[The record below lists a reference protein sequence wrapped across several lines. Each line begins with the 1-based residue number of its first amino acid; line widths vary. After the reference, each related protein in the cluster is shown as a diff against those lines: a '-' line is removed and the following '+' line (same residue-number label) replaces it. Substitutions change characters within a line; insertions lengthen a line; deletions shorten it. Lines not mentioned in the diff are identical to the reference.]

1 MKNRA
6 IAALLAAIVA
16 CAIFVLSACA
26 AGVKEDNHSVDTSE
40 SAEASPLGLQIDS
53 GDLRSSN
60 GLEPSFMLNRSNG
73 KYANLYVENNGSN
86 SVVAT
91 INGQNSETFKP
102 GEKGQIS
109 LEVTQGFLGLDKE
122 YEFKVVAGPNGGL
135 VNIHYEI
142 AQRDTQ

>member
-6 IAALLAAIVA
+6 VLLAAAVA

-26 AGVKEDNHSVDTSE
+26 AEVKEDNHSVE
-40 SAEASPLGLQIDS
+40 VMPLGLQIDS
-53 GDLRSSN
+53 GDLRNSSN

-73 KYANLYVENNGSN
+73 KYAYLYVENNGTN

-91 INGQNSETFKP
+91 INGQNPGTIKP
-102 GEKGQIS
+102 GENGQIS

-142 AQRDTQ
+142 TQRDTQ